1 MLSGKV
7 ASSILLRA
15 HGFAAPPTSQSASR
29 GLRGEWF
36 SPQTSGLLAGSA
48 PHRSRPWDLPFPC
61 SHPEVPTSS
70 PQAGLKQSEPRRSG
84 ATQGPMPVTCR
95 PAGLCSP
102 FPSHCHPLSATAAMA
117 SPPPSLLPH
126 SVLPTATNG
135 LLLTWI
141 CPLLPSPPASGGSQ
155 RPSWSSD
162 HSHPGRRLDC
172 PSLQLVKPPVWAF
185 LDSYVDHQALP
196 PFLMASQLLVL
207 ELCPQGRHTAG
218 LPH

>member
-1 MLSGKV
+1 M
-7 ASSILLRA
+7 
-15 HGFAAPPTSQSASR
+15 
-29 GLRGEWF
+29 F

-102 FPSHCHPLSATAAMA
+102 LPSHCHPLSATAATA

-135 LLLTWI
+135 PPVNMDRSTASQ
-141 CPLLPSPPASGGSQ
+141 PHFPSPCRVLPELTPCGGALLRGMGDFWAHPPHHGQ
-155 RPSWSSD
+155 RMGQGAGTRTGHSPWTPSC
-162 HSHPGRRLDC
+162 PTTGLC
-172 PSLQLVKPPVWAF
+172 PSMMLP
-185 LDSYVDHQALP
+185 AL
-196 PFLMASQLLVL
+196 
-207 ELCPQGRHTAG
+207 CR
-218 LPH
+218 PHVEE